1 MPVSANADG
10 GALGDKRAGNQKM
23 SRRADATP
31 RAEDVYEKWEEEAK
45 EIIVSKMVERNLS
58 YKGLAL
64 RLERLGI
71 VESADQLNRK
81 INRKRFSAAF
91 MLACLEAMND

>member
-1 MPVSANADG
+1 MS
-10 GALGDKRAGNQKM
+10 KRPNTAPQ
-23 SRRADATP
+23 
-31 RAEDVYEKWEEEAK
+31 AEEVFEQWEKKAREL
-45 EIIVSKMVERNLS
+45 IVSTMTTRKLS

-71 VESADQLNRK
+71 VESAGQLNRK

-91 MLACLEAMND
+91 MLACLEAMDDELPPLGSGSRG

>member
-1 MPVSANADG
+1 MNKRPNTVPETDNVYEEWEDEARNLIVSAMN
-10 GALGDKRAGNQKM
+10 
-23 SRRADATP
+23 
-31 RAEDVYEKWEEEAK
+31 
-45 EIIVSKMVERNLS
+45 ERKIS
-58 YKGLAL
+58 YKALAL

-91 MLACLEAMND
+91 MLACLDAMDEEGSA

>member
-1 MPVSANADG
+1 MGKPSKT
-10 GALGDKRAGNQKM
+10 ALQ
-23 SRRADATP
+23 
-31 RAEDVYEKWEEEAK
+31 AEEVYEQWEDKAREL
-45 EIIVSKMVERNLS
+45 IVSTMNQRNLS
-58 YKGLAL
+58 YKALAI

-91 MLACLEAMND
+91 MLACLEAMNEESSSPQGGLAI

>member
-1 MPVSANADG
+1 MS
-10 GALGDKRAGNQKM
+10 KRPNTA
-23 SRRADATP
+23 P
-31 RAEDVYEKWEEEAK
+31 EAENVYEEWEEEAR
-45 EIIVSKMVERNLS
+45 ELIVSKMIERKLS
-58 YKGLAL
+58 YKALAL

-91 MLACLEAMND
+91 FLACLDAMDEEDSA

>member
-1 MPVSANADG
+1 MS
-10 GALGDKRAGNQKM
+10 KRPNTAPQ
-23 SRRADATP
+23 A
-31 RAEDVYEKWEEEAK
+31 EEAYEQWEDK
-45 EIIVSKMVERNLS
+45 ARELIVSTMNRRQLS

-64 RLERLGI
+64 RLERFGI

-91 MLACLEAMND
+91 MLACLEAMDDESPLLRNGPPV

>member
-1 MPVSANADG
+1 
-10 GALGDKRAGNQKM
+10 M
-23 SRRADATP
+23 SKPPNTAP
-31 RAEDVYEKWEEEAK
+31 QAEEVYEQWEDKAREL
-45 EIIVSKMVERNLS
+45 IVSTMNQRKLS

-64 RLERLGI
+64 GLERLGI

-91 MLACLEAMND
+91 MLACLEAMNDESSPSKNGSRI

>member
-1 MPVSANADG
+1 MAISKQP
-10 GALGDKRAGNQKM
+10 NQ
-23 SRRADATP
+23 AHQ
-31 RAEDVYEKWEEEAK
+31 AESVYEAWEDEAR
-45 EIIVSKMVERNLS
+45 ELIVSKMTERKLS
-58 YKGLAL
+58 YKALAL

-91 MLACLEAMND
+91 MLACLDAMEE

>member
-1 MPVSANADG
+1 MSKPPKPVPQAEEPYE
-10 GALGDKRAGNQKM
+10 LWEDKAR
-23 SRRADATP
+23 
-31 RAEDVYEKWEEEAK
+31 EL
-45 EIIVSKMVERNLS
+45 IVLTMDQHKLS
-58 YKGLAL
+58 YKALAL

-91 MLACLEAMND
+91 MLACLEAMNNDIGPEE